1 MIDYIKVN
9 NFRTFGMNGKPAE
22 FNLAPITILTG
33 TNSSGKSSLIKLLQL
48 LKANVPNNYSSLMEP
63 DFRKGDHKLFSMQ
76 NVMNQQGEPLD
87 IEIKFVNNTESYS
100 KKSSDFQKPLSL
112 ITKLKDSINN
122 DKKGLLEEFIILED
136 DIKIFNV
143 SYFYPESDTS
153 VVKRVKPPENS
164 NKVKLGNDYFD
175 TIEGELTPY
184 HEEMINNGGEVEYY
198 HQDEIYKMRTFFG
211 FKNTI
216 DKSYPFLNDHFIEKD
231 SEQFI
236 EIPLDESFLKNH
248 IFEEYIGVSDIVDY
262 IDTSQS
268 FKIVFNLN
276 DFIKNG
282 LHEGDISCELIIEPE
297 KYFEYYELIMFPDI
311 KKIIIDQIDYDIL
324 LDTGIK
330 SKQDIIEDLSKY
342 VVDVLSLTF
351 NLWEYGRNGETDIMN
366 KTLSTCKNNVKKI
379 YEELNKIT
387 NLNSF
392 RGIPE
397 RFLKQS
403 EPLSDLD
410 KALSNLQSDEK
421 KKDNIE
427 RWLLEFGL
435 DKDIEVKAIESI
447 GSYIKIIEKNE
458 SRSLVDVGFGY
469 SQLLPILI
477 LSQYSKILMVEE
489 PEAHLHPNFQSILAD
504 FFSKMIDEPFNTSF
518 GKYTK
523 RQFVLETHSEY
534 MIRKFQYLV
543 AKRELKPEDIVIY
556 FFGTD
561 PTKEDYIRE
570 IRINEYGQLSSDFG
584 EGFMDEASRL
594 ITYLWDIDR
603 DN

>member
-22 FNLAPITILTG
+22 FKLAPITILTG

-48 LKANVPNNYSSLMEP
+48 LKANVPNNYSSLMEL
-63 DFRKGDHKLFSMQ
+63 DFRKGNHKLFSMQ
-76 NVMNQQGEPLD
+76 NVMNQQGKPLE
-87 IEIKFVNNTESYS
+87 IEIRFVNNTESYL
-100 KKSSDFQKPLSL
+100 KKISDFQKPLSL
-112 ITKLKDSINN
+112 ITKHKDSINN
-122 DKKGLLEEFIILED
+122 DKKGLLEEFNIIED

-143 SYFYPESDTS
+143 SYFYPNGKESI
-153 VVKRVKPPENS
+153 VKGVKPPEHMRR
-164 NKVKLGNDYFD
+164 KYTFEKYEPTFD
-175 TIEGELTPY
+175 GELLPY
-184 HEEMINNGGEVEYY
+184 HEEMINNGGEVMYY
-198 HQDEIYKMRTFFG
+198 PQDEIYKMKTFFD
-211 FKNTI
+211 FKNILNKLEYSELKKYYWKENEREFLRISLDDTLF
-216 DKSYPFLNDHFIEKD
+216 SYLEDEKYQEMKDFFGSKNEIILYFELKYFIINEGFNDFD
-231 SEQFI
+231 NDYEQ
-236 EIPLDESFLKNH
+236 
-248 IFEEYIGVSDIVDY
+248 IVDAENFFNKY
-262 IDTSQS
+262 EIIAFPSLQKEIKRQLS
-268 FKIVFNLN
+268 KEIELNLHNSSNKEVVSILIEYVYSKIASLMNLRN
-276 DFIKNG
+276 VYK
-282 LHEGDISCELIIEPE
+282 
-297 KYFEYYELIMFPDI
+297 KY
-311 KKIIIDQIDYDIL
+311 IIDEIL
-324 LDTGIK
+324 DNIK
-330 SKQDIIEDLSKY
+330 SKQR
-342 VVDVLSLTF
+342 F
-351 NLWEYGRNGETDIMN
+351 
-366 KTLSTCKNNVKKI
+366 I
-379 YEELNKIT
+379 YKELNKIT

-421 KKDNIE
+421 NKENIE

-435 DKDIEVKAIESI
+435 DKNIEVGTIESI
-447 GSYIKIIEKNE
+447 GSYIKITEKNE
-458 SRSLVDVGFGY
+458 SRSIVDVGFGY

-543 AKRELKPEDIVIY
+543 AKKELKPEDIVIY
-556 FFGTD
+556 YFGTD

-570 IRINEYGQLSSDFG
+570 IRINEFGQLSSDFG